1 MCPAANRRRQFRTI
15 IFYKS
20 LLPLQCPVS
29 LPCRGVRLYLPPGG
43 RWLGAQPQAGGSQ
56 RVQNQFNCRRWYL
69 PKTVIFPM
77 PIGGSCPVN
86 SMSGVDAYE
95 QVPPQSKPAAH
106 RPQAPSD
113 AFGAS
118 SLPEGAIFRWPLRF
132 RIGLRQFEGACREPP
147 GKNRDFCQLPQAG
160 AAWVVK
166 RFTVCT

>member
-1 MCPAANRRRQFRTI
+1 MQNEKQEIHTVFHCFPFFCLTKNSSCQLLSI
-15 IFYKS
+15 YSELPYKS
-20 LLPLQCPVS
+20 LLPLRCPVS

-43 RWLGAQPQAGGSQ
+43 RWLGAQPQDGGSQ
-56 RVQNQFNCRRWYL
+56 RVQNQFDCRRWYL

-118 SLPEGAIFRWPLRF
+118 SLPEGAMETLNKSP
-132 RIGLRQFEGACREPP
+132 A
-147 GKNRDFCQLPQAG
+147 AG
-160 AAWVVK
+160 
-166 RFTVCT
+166 